1 MSMVLW
7 PVASALFVWW
17 FATGLIV
24 VLDHLPQASFR
35 WSMLGATLLAG
46 YGFHVL
52 ASVGADTTVHGA
64 YVGFLCAIAIW
75 AWQEMSFLMGFITG
89 PSRRPCPLG
98 VRGFARFMH
107 GVSVVIY
114 HEAAIVAG
122 GVAIWAISLGD
133 ANRTALWTYLILWGM
148 RVSAKLNLFAG
159 VRNVSERFLP
169 PHLAYLGGFF
179 HQRPMN
185 ALMPIS
191 ISLGSVLGV
200 ILVQR
205 AGSPDAGAYL
215 TTQYVLL
222 ATMVILGVIEHWF
235 LVVPVPFEEL
245 WSWYLRAR
253 SKAPPLPMIA
263 ASDPVSAG
271 PSPQLN
277 AS

>member
-1 MSMVLW
+1 MFVW
-7 PVASALFVWW
+7 PVVTALFVWW

-24 VLDHLPQASFR
+24 LLDHLPQPTFR
-35 WSMLGATLLAG
+35 WSMLAATLVAG
-46 YGFHVL
+46 YAFHVL
-52 ASVGADTTVHGA
+52 SAVGADISVHGA

-75 AWQEMSFLMGFITG
+75 GWQEMSFLMGFITG
-89 PSRRPCPLG
+89 PSTQGCPLG
-98 VRGFARFMH
+98 VRGFSRFMH

-122 GVAIWAISLGD
+122 GAAIWIISQGA
-133 ANRTALWTYLILWGM
+133 ANRTALWTYVILWGM

-205 AGSPDAGAYL
+205 AGSPDASAYL
-215 TTQYVLL
+215 VTQYTLL
-222 ATMVILGVIEHWF
+222 AAMMILGVIEHWF
-235 LVVPVPFEEL
+235 LIVPVPFEEL

-253 SKAPPLPMIA
+253 SKAPALPSMA
-263 ASDPVSAG
+263 VTETVSTG
-271 PSPQLN
+271 TRPQLN
-277 AS
+277 VS